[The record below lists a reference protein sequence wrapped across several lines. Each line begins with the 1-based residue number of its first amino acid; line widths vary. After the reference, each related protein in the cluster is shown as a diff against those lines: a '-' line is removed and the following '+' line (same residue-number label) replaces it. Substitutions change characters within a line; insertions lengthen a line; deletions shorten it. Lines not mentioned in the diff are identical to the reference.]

1 MPPLEDMPSSVL
13 TLNEKQRKFAWGYL
27 FSGGHGAE
35 AARFAGYSDASEACK
50 VRAHGL
56 LQRDDINAALR
67 DLSTKY
73 LFSLAPKAIIR
84 LGELLDDRKHHK
96 HFDAIRL
103 TMGVTYFP
111 EKQQVEHHH
120 TGSVQVNHT
129 DAALEALAYL
139 KSMDVPRE
147 KLIQQFGHSGLE
159 RYERMLE
166 ERNAKRGMKVIEHD
180 GN

>member
-1 MPPLEDMPSSVL
+1 MELVIPLMPPKEDLPSSVT
-13 TLNEKQRKFAWGYL
+13 TLPEKQMRFVWGYL
-27 FSGGHGAE
+27 FGGGEGAA
-35 AARFAGYSDASEACK
+35 AARWAGYSDAAEACK

-103 TMGVTYFP
+103 AMGATYFP
-111 EKQQVEHHH
+111 ERQ
-120 TGSVQVNHT
+120 
-129 DAALEALAYL
+129 
-139 KSMDVPRE
+139 
-147 KLIQQFGHSGLE
+147 
-159 RYERMLE
+159 
-166 ERNAKRGMKVIEHD
+166 
-180 GN
+180 